1 MAKIGYCRV
10 STVEQNLDRQIKTL
24 ERYQVDKIFT
34 DKLSGKDTNR
44 AGLEEMLDY
53 VRDGDTVYISEFS
66 RLARSTKDL
75 LDIIER
81 LDKKGVKVI
90 SEKENLDTT
99 TPTGELMLTVMAG
112 IATFERK
119 IMLERQ
125 REGIA
130 VAKAKGHYKG
140 RGAKSKPAEWSEWLA
155 EYKRRRMTATELAK
169 RCNVSRTLLYK
180 WIDESVDESKQRE

>member
-10 STVEQNLDRQIKTL
+10 STVDQNLDRQL
-24 ERYQVDKIFT
+24 EALKRYQVEKVFT

-44 AGLEEMLDY
+44 AGLKEMLDY
-53 VRDGDTVYISEFS
+53 VRSGDTVYVSEFS
-66 RLARSTKDL
+66 RMARSTKDL
-75 LDIIER
+75 LNIIDKLE
-81 LDKKGVKVI
+81 KKGVKVI

-99 TPTGELMLTVMAG
+99 TPSGKLMRTFMIG
-112 IATFERK
+112 IAEFERD

>member
-99 TPTGELMLTVMAG
+99 TPTGKLMLTVVAG
-112 IATFERK
+112 IATFERE
-119 IMLERQ
+119 IMLVRQ

-130 VAKAKGHYKG
+130 VAKDKGKYKG
-140 RGAKSKPAEWSEWLA
+140 RGVKSKPAEWSEWLA

-180 WIDESVDESKQRE
+180 WIDESVDESK

>member
-10 STVEQNLDRQIKTL
+10 STVDQNLDRQL
-24 ERYQVDKIFT
+24 EALKRYQAEKVFT

-44 AGLEEMLDY
+44 AGLKEMLDY
-53 VRDGDTVYISEFS
+53 VRSGDTVYVSEFS
-66 RLARSTKDL
+66 RMARSTKDL
-75 LDIIER
+75 LNIIDKLE
-81 LDKKGVKVI
+81 KKGVKVI

-99 TPTGELMLTVMAG
+99 TPSGKLMRTFMIG
-112 IATFERK
+112 IAEFERD

-155 EYKRRRMTATELAK
+155 EYKRRYMTATELAK

-180 WIDESVDESKQRE
+180 WFDESVDESKQRE